1 MVSIKFF
8 LPGSARSL
16 ILLENEN
23 CEYKMIRG
31 ELQTDTK
38 PDKKTV
44 EKLKRFPIIRQL
56 NIAVVTS
63 REKKRKKRKKGVN
76 LESNFRNGDNYF
88 PNYFQCYIK
97 VNNLNLPIFLSSK

>member
-1 MVSIKFF
+1 MDFPGKIKMREREKERERIAYVVSIKFF

-63 REKKRKKRKKGVN
+63 REKKRKKKKRCKFGKQ
-76 LESNFRNGDNYF
+76 L
-88 PNYFQCYIK
+88 
-97 VNNLNLPIFLSSK
+97 